1 MKLGRRRNPPGV
13 GFFYSLNPN
22 NLTLPCT
29 DVRHTAVLGLNT
41 DKMYEDMEKV
51 AVYIGVTNTTGGK
64 VEPVTQCPD
73 KIALEII
80 IGGDKNYF

>member
-1 MKLGRRRNPPGV
+1 M
-13 GFFYSLNPN
+13 
-22 NLTLPCT
+22 
-29 DVRHTAVLGLNT
+29 RHTAVLGLNT

-80 IGGDKNYF
+80 IGGDKNFF

>member
-1 MKLGRRRNPPGV
+1 M
-13 GFFYSLNPN
+13 
-22 NLTLPCT
+22 
-29 DVRHTAVLGLNT
+29 RHTAVLGLNT

-80 IGGDKNYF
+80 IGGVQNFF

>member
-1 MKLGRRRNPPGV
+1 MAQYV
-13 GFFYSLNPN
+13 FFFGSHSFSYPLNLN
-22 NLTLPCT
+22 NLTFPCT

-80 IGGDKNYF
+80 IGGV

>member
-1 MKLGRRRNPPGV
+1 MYPFNEM
-13 GFFYSLNPN
+13 
-22 NLTLPCT
+22 TLPCT

-64 VEPVTQCPD
+64 VEPVAQCPD

-80 IGGDKNYF
+80 IGEEVNCF

>member
-1 MKLGRRRNPPGV
+1 M
-13 GFFYSLNPN
+13 
-22 NLTLPCT
+22 
-29 DVRHTAVLGLNT
+29 RHTAVLGLNT

-64 VEPVTQCPD
+64 VKPVKQCPD

-80 IGGDKNYF
+80 IGGDQNCF

>member
-1 MKLGRRRNPPGV
+1 M
-13 GFFYSLNPN
+13 
-22 NLTLPCT
+22 
-29 DVRHTAVLGLNT
+29 RHTAVLGLNT

-80 IGGDKNYF
+80 IGEDKTAFRFQCN

>member
-1 MKLGRRRNPPGV
+1 MM
-13 GFFYSLNPN
+13 
-22 NLTLPCT
+22 TLPCT

-80 IGGDKNYF
+80 IGGDKNCF